1 MKDWEGRMVSEGEHR
16 RTSAFVISK
25 CSFLGKTA
33 LPGEFNNSKANNV
46 PGTNI
51 GSIFSPVVCTRLQ

>member
-1 MKDWEGRMVSEGEHR
+1 MVSEGEHR
-16 RTSAFVISK
+16 RTSAFVISE